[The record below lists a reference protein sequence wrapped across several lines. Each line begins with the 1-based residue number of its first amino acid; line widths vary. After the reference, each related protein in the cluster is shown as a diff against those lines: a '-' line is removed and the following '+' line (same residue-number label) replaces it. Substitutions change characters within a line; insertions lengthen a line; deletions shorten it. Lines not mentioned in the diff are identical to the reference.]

1 LIASSA
7 IRIFLL
13 GRFETVRG
21 QKILPAA
28 DWPRRK
34 AAALL
39 QRLALS
45 RRLLRD
51 EAIDFLWPEADL
63 ASGANNLYR
72 TLHVLR
78 QTLDTALGP
87 GTAEATFTFADGA
100 LTLID
105 SVWVDAHEFEQQAQ
119 AALLNLQSFG
129 KHSQNAAQD
138 KSPTSSL
145 QPPISNLQSA
155 LELYAGDLLPDDVY
169 ADWLAAPRESLRRLH
184 REAQLKLAVHHR
196 EAGDHTRALA
206 LLTPL
211 VARDRADE
219 VAHRELMRTYAL
231 AGRRHDALRQ
241 YQACVE
247 ALAVELDVPP
257 EPETAAL
264 YSQILSGDAPSP
276 ATVPPSLS
284 SFPQSLQSLD
294 AETEERST
302 PMVGRESELESLRL
316 WLRTAW
322 RGQGKIIL
330 ITGDSG
336 VGKTRLALEALRAA
350 ASAGMTTLFGAAY
363 EQEGQLPY
371 QPFVEAFD
379 EFLSR
384 SPRLPDG
391 VEPSNPITHFKR
403 LGVSDPQ
410 QEGWTQFKAVADFLS
425 ASSQSAP
432 TVFLLDDLHAAD
444 EASLRLLHYLARHT
458 RTAPVVLMATCRT
471 DLSLSS
477 SPFGTLINALYRER
491 LSEPLTLAPLSP
503 EATTQVLAQ
512 ELGGEPSPALVAV
525 VYDLTE
531 GNPFYIQ
538 EMARALLKDDRVEA
552 RDGQWYL
559 KAADQHL
566 TMPAGL
572 SGLLR
577 ERVTRLGSE
586 VETTLITAAVI
597 GREFSFDVLRGVAL
611 LPDSNVIAALDAALA
626 ARLLDESEYGYR
638 FRHPLIRRELYD
650 SLSRA
655 RRARLHSQTAEAIE
669 AIQSR
674 QPGGVRDIEALAF
687 HYDLSERRDR
697 ALPYLIQAG
706 QKAASV
712 YAFEVAV
719 DYFER
724 ALALMEAL
732 DTEAGAQRWMVL
744 ESLGWWHTILA
755 DTPQAVKRF
764 EQAAALPPTDRWQS
778 GKRDRARVHRGAV
791 MALVTAGDITGTES
805 HLRAALTEVDE
816 NEDAAEYA
824 HVLYNVAQVHWHR
837 GEFQEAFN
845 AAQHSLN
852 VAERLNDTTA
862 IARAFEMLALACHS
876 LGEWQDGLHFEAQ
889 RATLAGSGLDVTEAF
904 DVHL

>member
-1 LIASSA
+1 MSI

-21 QKILPAA
+21 EKVLRAP

-51 EAIDFLWPEADL
+51 EAIDFLWPEADST
-63 ASGANNLYR
+63 SGANNLYR
-72 TLHVLR
+72 TLHALR

-87 GTAEATFTFADGA
+87 GTAEAAFTFADGA
-100 LTLID
+100 LTLTD
-105 SVWVDAHEFEQQAQ
+105 SVWVDAHEFEQRTQS
-119 AALLNLQSFG
+119 ALLNLQSFG

-138 KSPTSSL
+138 KSPF
-145 QPPISNLQSA
+145 SNLESA
-155 LELYAGDLLPDDVY
+155 IELYVGDLLPDDVY

-196 EAGDHTRALA
+196 DTGNDCARALA

-219 VAHRELMRTYAL
+219 VVHRELMRTYAL
-231 AGRRHDALRQ
+231 AGRRHEALRQ
-241 YQACVE
+241 YQACVD
-247 ALAVELDVPP
+247 ALAIELDVPP

-276 ATVPPSLS
+276 ATTPPSLS
-284 SFPQSLQSLD
+284 SSPQSLQSLN
-294 AETEERST
+294 AETAEQAT
-302 PMVGRESELESLRL
+302 PLVGRESELESLRL

-322 RGQGKIIL
+322 RGQGKVIL

-336 VGKTRLALEALRAA
+336 VGKTRLALEARRAA
-350 ASAGMTTLFGAAY
+350 AAAGMTTLFGAAY

-379 EFLSR
+379 DFLSQ
-384 SPRLPDG
+384 SPRLPGG

-410 QEGWTQFKAVADFLS
+410 QEGWAQFKAVADFLG
-425 ASSQSAP
+425 ALSQSAP
-432 TVFLLDDLHAAD
+432 AVFLLDDIHAAD
-444 EASLRLLHYLARHT
+444 EASLRLLHYLARHAH
-458 RTAPVVLMATCRT
+458 TAPVVLMATCRT
-471 DLSLSS
+471 DGPLSS
-477 SPFGTLINALYRER
+477 SFGTLINALYRER
-491 LSEPLTLAPLSP
+491 LSESLTLAPLSA
-503 EATTQVLAQ
+503 EATRHILAQ
-512 ELGGEPSPALVAV
+512 EFGGEPSPPLVAV

-538 EMARALLKDDRVEA
+538 EMARALLKDDRLEA
-552 RDGQWYL
+552 GDGQWHLKADDQYL
-559 KAADQHL
+559 K
-566 TMPAGL
+566 MPAGL
-572 SGLLR
+572 SGLLH
-577 ERVTRLGSE
+577 ERVARLGSE

-597 GREFSFDVLRGVAL
+597 GREFSFDVLRGVAP

-626 ARLLDESEYGYR
+626 ARLLDETEYGYR

-650 SLSRA
+650 SMSRV
-655 RRARLHSQTAEAIE
+655 RRARLHSQTAETIE
-669 AIQSR
+669 SVQSR
-674 QPGGVRDIEALAF
+674 QPGGIRDIEALAF
-687 HYDLSERRDR
+687 HCDLSDRRDR

-719 DYFER
+719 DYFEK
-724 ALALMEAL
+724 ALALMAAL
-732 DTEAGAQRWMVL
+732 GVDQGAQCWMVL
-744 ESLGWWHTILA
+744 ESLGWWHTTRA
-755 DTPQAVKRF
+755 DTPQAVKCF
-764 EQAAALPPTDRWQS
+764 EQAAALPSTDRWQS

-791 MALVTAGDITGTES
+791 MALLTAGDTTAAEA
-805 HLRAALTEVDE
+805 HLRAALAEVDE
-816 NEDAAEYA
+816 KEDAAEYA

-852 VAERLNDTTA
+852 VAERLNDSTA

-876 LGEWQDGLHFEAQ
+876 LGDWQDGLRFEAQ